1 MRIIAGTVLMTL
13 FLALPATVLALGME
27 TFGNAPAVKQPDWA
41 DGVVDVVNLKSRV
54 YSQWV
59 NGNENF
65 FYRGNAQ
72 ALNQALRKYAA
83 VKADVRQL
91 ILLPGSGKTMTF
103 DRKPIDFDW
112 QLHVPSG
119 IYKAVAKKDH
129 AVMTVYVN
137 ANKPGGKLERKQM
150 EKWLGDLD
158 SESFPTRQKAKLQLQ
173 KLGNDAKPF
182 LREALKANLAVES
195 RRRIEGLLE
204 ILRDFDVDDL
214 KIPNGITVI
223 TVDDLVALHTKGLK
237 EADST
242 RRGMAVQELSA
253 LRSYSDNVIPAV
265 AEILKKD
272 KDTWVRSCAA
282 AALRSAGVKAKS
294 AMPVLK
300 EGLKD
305 PDAYVRDACK
315 TAIELIEKGKD
326 QPGHD
331 DEGTRKLSILKE
343 INEFQKRLASR

>member
-1 MRIIAGTVLMTL
+1 VKIIAGTAVMTL

-27 TFGNAPAVKQPDWA
+27 TFGNTPAVKQPDWA

-72 ALNQALRKYAA
+72 ALNDALRKFAA
-83 VKADVRQL
+83 VKADVRQV
-91 ILLPGSGKTMTF
+91 ILLPGAGKTQTF
-103 DRKPIDFDW
+103 DRKPIEFDF

-119 IYKAVAKKDH
+119 IYKAVAKKNH
-129 AVMTVYVN
+129 VVMTVYVN
-137 ANKPGGKLERKQM
+137 VKKPSGKLERRLM
-150 EKWLGDLD
+150 GKWLGDLD
-158 SESFPTRQKAKLQLQ
+158 SESFLTRQKAKLELQ

-182 LREALKANLAVES
+182 LREALKSNLAVES
-195 RRRIEGLLE
+195 RRRIEGLLD

-214 KIPNGITVI
+214 EIPKGITVI

-253 LRSYSDNVIPAV
+253 LRSYSDKVVPAI
-265 AEILKKD
+265 AEILRKD
-272 KDTWVRSCAA
+272 DNAWVRSCAA

-315 TAIELIEKGKD
+315 TAIDQIENAKD
-326 QPGHD
+326 QPRPD
-331 DEGTRKLSILKE
+331 AEGDKKLIITE
-343 INEFQKRLASR
+343 ITEFQKRVASR